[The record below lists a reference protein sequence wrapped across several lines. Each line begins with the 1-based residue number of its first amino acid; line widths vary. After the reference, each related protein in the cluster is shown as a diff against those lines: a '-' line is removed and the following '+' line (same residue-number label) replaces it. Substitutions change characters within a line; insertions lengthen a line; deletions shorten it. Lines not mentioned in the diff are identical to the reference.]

1 MIAEQAVLY
10 PVLQVKT
17 VTASWRDTPNGE
29 GVRIDGFKGIG
40 TTGMSFIDCATVT
53 E

>member
-1 MIAEQAVLY
+1 
-10 PVLQVKT
+10 VLQVKT

-40 TTGMSFIDCATVT
+40 TTGVQVVGVSTVT
-53 E
+53 A

>member
-1 MIAEQAVLY
+1 MIDEQAVLY

-17 VTASWRDTPNGE
+17 VTASWRDPPNGE

-40 TTGMSFIDCATVT
+40 TTGISVSDCATVT
-53 E
+53 D